1 MNLKGD
7 KIKKETQNQ
16 KGDKIKK
23 ETKLKRRQN

>member
-23 ETKLKRRQN
+23 ETKLKEMKN